1 MRSLIR
7 KQSHNFPETS
17 RKPTILQAVRDTIRD
32 AKTRLTPFDI
42 QRRLCRQRQ
51 LDRRTIRSAIE
62 QLVNEREFMYVS
74 DFGRTFIE
82 PSLHKPIR
90 ISRSIVLKPWDC
102 TFEQDDGE
110 VVVSLCHGTS
120 FGSGQHPTT
129 RLCLKGL
136 EYFWKM
142 NFFQGLHGKSRVLDI
157 GTGSG
162 VLIITAV
169 KMGLASGIG
178 IDVDPC
184 AISEARDNVACN
196 DLSARITIFPKPFD
210 NVEERFDLLLANLRF
225 PTLDSY
231 LPQMAERVN
240 SKGSILLSGIKSEEK
255 ASLVGHSRVIGLH
268 RIWTGEERGWA
279 AMGFHKEE

>member
-7 KQSHNFPETS
+7 KQSHNFPGTS

-74 DFGRTFIE
+74 DFGHTFIE
-82 PSLHKPIR
+82 PSLHKPIH

-120 FGSGQHPTT
+120 FGSG
-129 RLCLKGL
+129 
-136 EYFWKM
+136 
-142 NFFQGLHGKSRVLDI
+142 
-157 GTGSG
+157 
-162 VLIITAV
+162 
-169 KMGLASGIG
+169 
-178 IDVDPC
+178 
-184 AISEARDNVACN
+184 VA
-196 DLSARITIFPKPFD
+196 
-210 NVEERFDLLLANLRF
+210 
-225 PTLDSY
+225 
-231 LPQMAERVN
+231 
-240 SKGSILLSGIKSEEK
+240 
-255 ASLVGHSRVIGLH
+255 
-268 RIWTGEERGWA
+268 W
-279 AMGFHKEE
+279 